1 MKKLNS
7 ALFLLLPVLLVGLTG
22 TTDSMQTVDTEDLAV
37 SHSVLID
44 PGQFVGASKCKTCHR
59 KTEVGEQFVIWENS
73 AHSKA
78 YTTLASDDAK
88 AIAAEKGIDNPQT
101 APQCLECHV
110 TAYDVDASLLDTKYS
125 IEDGVGCESC
135 HGPGGEYYKKKTM
148 EAITKG
154 ELEGASVGLILP
166 DEATCTSCH
175 NERSPGFTG
184 FDFEARMAEIAHPI
198 PDERKAEL

>member
-7 ALFLLLPVLLVGLTG
+7 LLFLLIPLIFVGLTAI
-22 TTDSMQTVDTEDLAV
+22 SESNQPVDTEN
-37 SHSVLID
+37 HSVLVD
-44 PGQFVGASKCKTCHR
+44 PGQYVGAAKCKTCHR
-59 KTEVGEQFVIWENS
+59 KPEAGEQFPIWEQS
-73 AHSKA
+73 AHAKA
-78 YTTLASDDAK
+78 YETLASDDAK

-101 APQCLECHV
+101 AAECLECHV
-110 TAYDVDASLLDTKYS
+110 TAYNVDASLLDTKYAV
-125 IEDGVGCESC
+125 EDGVGCESC

-154 ELEGASVGLILP
+154 EIDGASVGLLIP

-175 NERSPGFTG
+175 NERSPSFSG
-184 FDFEARMAEIAHPI
+184 FDFEARSAEIAHPI